1 MKAERRRFN
10 INLSV
15 EKHNDIIEYL
25 EKSGCIS
32 KTIISALTEQMNRK
46 EVKKWQRPKQ

>member
-1 MKAERRRFN
+1 MKTQRRRFN

-15 EKHNDIIEYL
+15 EKHKDIIEYL

-32 KTIISALTEQMNRK
+32 KTIISALTEQMDRR
-46 EVKKWQRPKQ
+46 EVKKWQKPKQ